1 MAVTKPQ
8 KNTYTHMKEGMF
20 LNKSDEDLM
29 VLYQNGNEDA
39 FLVLYERHAKKVFGY
54 IKSKVRNEELSGD
67 IFQEVFVKIHKSKHL
82 YNKSFPLLPWIF
94 TVTRTTLVDVLR
106 KNKKSD
112 VESNLDYDIA
122 VTEENNNID
131 ISPYLSKLPPVQ
143 KTALEM
149 RFLEEKTFEEIAS
162 LLKTSSPNVRQIIS
176 RGMKRVKQMIGD
188 SRE

>member
-1 MAVTKPQ
+1 MVL
-8 KNTYTHMKEGMF
+8 E
-20 LNKSDEDLM
+20 KSDEDLM

-39 FLVLYERHAKKVFGY
+39 FLLLYERHAKKVFGY

-106 KNKKSD
+106 KKKKSGA
-112 VESNLDYDIA
+112 ETNLDYDIA
-122 VTEENNNID
+122 VTEEDSNNID
-131 ISPYLSKLPPVQ
+131 ISPYLSKLPHVQ

-149 RFLEEKTFEEIAS
+149 RFLEEKTFDEIAS
-162 LLKTSSPNVRQIIS
+162 VLKTSSPNVRQIIS
-176 RGMKRVKQMIGD
+176 RGVKRVKQMIGD
-188 SRE
+188 KP